1 MSHAPHSPYS
11 QPVPNSSS
19 GGGGSSKN
27 TVIIVAIVSVTML
40 LMCGGV
46 LGLGYYA
53 VERLASELNAVNYD
67 YMADDEETPT
77 ALQFALSENET
88 IQEQVG
94 EIESVEFAAEHN
106 LDNSVYTDEYFYR
119 VIGTVGEAIVR
130 VEVSAKEDEWFDR
143 VDLVP
148 DETDLDTRVQLET
161 IPVPFDSAMALST
174 YELIKENATI
184 LKEVG
189 TVQYVAYDWELTD
202 DYTDAEAASYVFVVR
217 GDAGETHVRVL
228 FNDYDY
234 VTVERIEWMEDP
246 NAPELLYGEP
256 EESSQLEE
264 AKPAESESSKS
275 EPSESDSKDADA
287 ESNDAES
294 DE

>member
-77 ALQFALSENET
+77 ALQHALSENEVL
-88 IQEQVG
+88 QEKVG

-143 VDLVP
+143 VDLIP

-161 IPVPFDSAMALST
+161 IPVPFDSAMAQST
-174 YELIKENATI
+174 HELIKENPTI
-184 LKEVG
+184 LEEVG

-202 DYTDAEAASYVFVVR
+202 DHTDAEAASYVFVVR

-234 VTVERIEWMEDP
+234 VTVERIEWLEDP
-246 NAPELLYGEP
+246 NAPELLFGEP
-256 EESSQLEE
+256 EEDSSSKQGTSPADE
-264 AKPAESESSKS
+264 AKPAEI
-275 EPSESDSKDADA
+275 EPSESDSKSDDA
-287 ESNDAES
+287 EL